1 MAHAQPI
8 EEQTSTGINNRK
20 LLMWA
25 FLGSDCMFFGALIST
40 FLVYRGRSGTS
51 VLAFHESHDAI
62 KDAIGLSVGNLSI
75 ILILLAVVAFVFTLL
90 AMRQGVVKRILPAV
104 GALFI
109 IVVIFQSIWIAG
121 HQPEFTAHEC
131 AEMGGIVLPGNESCE
146 VTVSENLFSIPIT
159 SISTFVLLM
168 SSLSMVMA
176 LSSMERGNL
185 PGFRTWLTATCIL
198 GVTFLGFQ
206 VFEFNAFLQEGL
218 TPRENLFGSTF
229 YTLTGF
235 HGAHV
240 TLGVLWLGSLV
251 VASFKGKVTEK
262 SVLDVEIAGLYW
274 HFVDIVWI
282 VIFSVIYLIGA
293 YGIG

>member
-1 MAHAQPI
+1 MAHVQPI
-8 EEQTSTGINNRK
+8 EEQTSTGLNNRK

-40 FLVYRGRSGTS
+40 FLVYRGRSGS
-51 VLAFHESHDAI
+51 SILELQESHDAI
-62 KDAIGLSVGNLSI
+62 KDAIGISTGGLSI
-75 ILILLAVVAFVFTLL
+75 ILILLGIVAFAFTLI
-90 AMRQGVVKRILPAV
+90 AVRRGVVKQIIPAV
-104 GALFI
+104 LVLFA

-121 HQPEFTAHEC
+121 HQPEFTAREC
-131 AEMGGIVLPGNESCE
+131 TEMGGLVLPGGESCE
-146 VTVSENLFSIPIT
+146 LVIAENLLDIPLT
-159 SISTFVLLM
+159 SLSTFVLLM

-176 LSSMERGNL
+176 LSALERNNL
-185 PGFRTWLTATCIL
+185 PGFRTWLTATSIL
-198 GVTFLGFQ
+198 GVVFLGFQ

-229 YTLTGF
+229 YVLTGF

-240 TLGVLWLGSLV
+240 TLGVLWLSSLV
-251 VASFKGKVTEK
+251 VASFKGKVTQK
-262 SVLDVEIAGLYW
+262 TVLDVEIAGLYW

>member
-1 MAHAQPI
+1 LAHVEPI
-8 EEQTSTGINNRK
+8 EEQTSTGLNNRK

-40 FLVYRGRSGTS
+40 FMVYRGRSGTS
-51 VLAFHESHDAI
+51 ILQFHEAHDAI
-62 KDAIGLSVGNLSI
+62 KDAIGISVGTLSI
-75 ILILLAVVAFVFTLL
+75 ILILLAVVAFAVNLIV
-90 AMRQGVVKRILPAV
+90 MNRGVVKQIIPAV
-104 GALFI
+104 LTLFV
-109 IVVIFQSIWIAG
+109 IVVIFQSAWIAG
-121 HQPEFTAHEC
+121 YHPEFTAHEC
-131 AEMGGIVLPGNESCE
+131 TEMGGIVLPDNESCE
-146 VTVSENLFSIPIT
+146 LILAENVLDIPLT

-176 LSSMERGNL
+176 LAALERNNL
-185 PGFRTWLTATCIL
+185 PGFRTWLTATCLL
-198 GVTFLGFQ
+198 GVAFLGFQ

-229 YTLTGF
+229 YVLTGF

-240 TLGVLWLGSLV
+240 TLGVLWLSSLV
-251 VASFKGKVTEK
+251 VASFKGKVTQK
-262 SVLDVEIAGLYW
+262 SALDVEIAGLYW

>member
-1 MAHAQPI
+1 MAHVQPI
-8 EEQTSTGINNRK
+8 EEQTSTGLNNRK

-40 FLVYRGRSGTS
+40 FLVYRGRSAS
-51 VLAFHESHDAI
+51 SILEFHESHDAV
-62 KDAIGLSVGNLSI
+62 KDAIGISTGGLSI
-75 ILILLAVVAFVFTLL
+75 ILILLAVAAFAFTLL
-90 AMRQGVVKRILPAV
+90 AMKRGAVKQIIPAV
-104 GALFI
+104 LALFV

-131 AEMGGIVLPGNESCE
+131 TDMGGLVLPGGEACE
-146 VTVSENLFSIPIT
+146 VIIAENLLDIPIT
-159 SISTFVLLM
+159 SLSTFVLLM

-176 LSSMERGNL
+176 LAALERNNL
-185 PGFRTWLTATCIL
+185 PGFRTWLTATCLL
-198 GVTFLGFQ
+198 GVAFLGFQ

-229 YTLTGF
+229 FTLTGF

-240 TLGVLWLGSLV
+240 TLGVLWLSSLV
-251 VASFKGKVTEK
+251 VASFKGKVTQK